1 MNDSPSVL
9 MTVGEQACGLIMPLT
24 TGPGPILWFRLMVKV
39 PDGIWRADL

>member
-24 TGPGPILWFRLMVKV
+24 NNWSWAYLVV
-39 PDGIWRADL
+39 